1 MNLFTNELRRET
13 EGAVLERQDDRTA
26 GARAEG
32 PAFALDREHQSK
44 ALDLLGLDDPSV
56 PTVAAESIA
65 GGAAGARGEEDAR
78 FSRDLMD
85 TYLHQMRMADPLSR
99 EDELALAKR
108 IESARHAVL
117 AGLCGVPILVER
129 IAQWAQEVAEGRR
142 RAADLVD
149 LAASGLPVPGEAL
162 DEAPAE
168 GGAAEEAEAAT
179 PATGETGPAAEVV
192 ARFEQLVAVAH
203 ELASLSR
210 QRVAA
215 LARGRELRKGLRTR
229 LDELTG
235 VFVDEVVA
243 LHLRADRLSDLIE
256 ELTREQHLLRQ
267 TEHELLRLAE
277 RSGLARKDLLERHE
291 GRELDPDWLK
301 EVARLRRPGWR
312 IFVRQHG
319 GRVAELRDE
328 LAGLVR
334 RVGLPVADLRRA
346 AAGVA
351 KARRELK
358 CAREEMVRAHLRLV
372 VAIAKKYRRRCSLD
386 LLDLIQEGNM
396 GLMHAVEKFDHRRG
410 VKVSTYAVWWIRQ
423 SIVRAIADQGRTI
436 RIPVHMAETATK
448 VLREGRKLYQKDGR
462 KAESGEIAARTGIPV
477 ARVEQVL
484 SLAQEPA
491 SLDVPIGE
499 DGDATLG
506 DLIEAPDAVDPHR
519 AAEAS
524 ALKRV
529 VVEALAELT
538 PREQRIL
545 CMRFGIGGSTDHTLE
560 EVGKEFGVTRERIR
574 QIEAKALEKLRHPE
588 RSHKLAGFVER

>member
-1 MNLFTNELRRET
+1 V
-13 EGAVLERQDDRTA
+13 GQ
-26 GARAEG
+26 
-32 PAFALDREHQSK
+32 H
-44 ALDLLGLDDPSV
+44 
-56 PTVAAESIA
+56 
-65 GGAAGARGEEDAR
+65 
-78 FSRDLMD
+78 
-85 TYLHQMRMADPLSR
+85 
-99 EDELALAKR
+99 
-108 IESARHAVL
+108 
-117 AGLCGVPILVER
+117 
-129 IAQWAQEVAEGRR
+129 
-142 RAADLVD
+142 
-149 LAASGLPVPGEAL
+149 
-162 DEAPAE
+162 
-168 GGAAEEAEAAT
+168 
-179 PATGETGPAAEVV
+179 
-192 ARFEQLVAVAH
+192 
-203 ELASLSR
+203 
-210 QRVAA
+210 
-215 LARGRELRKGLRTR
+215 RGR
-229 LDELTG
+229 
-235 VFVDEVVA
+235 
-243 LHLRADRLSDLIE
+243 I
-256 ELTREQHLLRQ
+256 
-267 TEHELLRLAE
+267 
-277 RSGLARKDLLERHE
+277 
-291 GRELDPDWLK
+291 
-301 EVARLRRPGWR
+301 
-312 IFVRQHG
+312 
-319 GRVAELRDE
+319 AELRDE

-334 RVGLPVADLRRA
+334 RVGLPVAELRRA

-358 CAREEMVRAHLRLV
+358 SAREEMVRAHLRLV

-484 SLAQEPA
+484 SLAQEPT

-588 RSHKLAGFVER
+588 RAHKLAGFVEP